1 MAERYVEYNP
11 GSAFYESKWS
21 QLGTNK
27 SIGFLVDV
35 PSNSASSNKVSS
47 SNNGAK
53 NTSVVNSNNRG
64 SGYTS
69 PIIKFETL
77 IGNNWTLC
85 PPSTNLWTVEIK
97 SSNSGDPKEKSSF
110 KTLIENIME
119 ANDNYN
125 KTVGT
130 RWGITYKNEKR
141 LNEFRNSIQHA
152 DIGMFL
158 CQSVSLPDLSVTS
171 EQSYGQLDNH
181 RGFILPGYVIS
192 NRPTGKQVQLSYLGT
207 NYDLK
212 DALFSPWCAAI
223 AQQGLIED
231 ESLKCLRA
239 DLFINLYSCGIPE
252 KMNKETPSPTWQL
265 RKQVK
270 VIRAFPIGISEV
282 NGAYDYETDNAG
294 KFRVFNVDFNFDDI
308 VVNYQ
313 Y

>member
-1 MAERYVEYNP
+1 MAKYNP
-11 GSAFYESKWS
+11 LLPPLTSPSGLFK
-21 QLGTNK
+21 GTK
-27 SIGFLVDV
+27 RTTATTDTT
-35 PSNSASSNKVSS
+35 AAA
-47 SNNGAK
+47 SNNGNK
-53 NTSVVNSNNRG
+53 GTGDLKIVDKKSSH
-64 SGYTS
+64 TS

-77 IGNNWTLC
+77 IGNSWTLC

-97 SSNSGDPKEKSSF
+97 NSNNGDGKATSF
-110 KTLIENIME
+110 KNLLENIE
-119 ANDNYN
+119 KANNRYYSS
-125 KTVGT
+125 VGT
-130 RWGITYKNEKR
+130 KWGISYKNTKR
-141 LNEFRNSIQHA
+141 RDEFRNSVQHS

-171 EQSYGQLDNH
+171 EQSYGQLDGH

-212 DALFSPWCAAI
+212 DVLFSPWCAAV

-231 ESLKCLRA
+231 AELPCLRG

-252 KMNKETPSPTWQL
+252 KMNKETLSPTWQL
-265 RKQVK
+265 RKQIIVL
-270 VIRAFPIGISEV
+270 RAFPIGINEV
-282 NGAYDYETDNAG
+282 NGAYDYEVESAG
-294 KFRVFNVDFNFDDI
+294 KFRVFSVDFNFDDI

>member
-1 MAERYVEYNP
+1 MAEYNP
-11 GSAFYESKWS
+11 FYPPLILNPEIPRKKKNTKPSSTSNGSNGSS
-21 QLGTNK
+21 INGV
-27 SIGFLVDV
+27 SIG
-35 PSNSASSNKVSS
+35 S
-47 SNNGAK
+47 
-53 NTSVVNSNNRG
+53 T
-64 SGYTS
+64 YTS

-97 SSNSGDPKEKSSF
+97 SSNTGDAKETSSF
-110 KTLIENIME
+110 KTLIENI
-119 ANDNYN
+119 AAVNDNYN

-130 RWGITYKNEKR
+130 GWGISYKNTKR
-141 LNEFRNSIQHA
+141 RDEFRNSVQHS

-212 DALFSPWCAAI
+212 DVLFSPWCAAV

-231 ESLKCLRA
+231 ESLKCLRG

-252 KMNKETPSPTWQL
+252 KMNKETLSPTWQL
-265 RKQVK
+265 RKQIIVL
-270 VIRAFPIGISEV
+270 RAFPIGINEV
-282 NGAYDYETDNAG
+282 NGAYDYDVDNAG